1 MKRHLIE
8 KKGLVS
14 DKSKIMV
21 FYYKPDGI
29 RTSVTGLF
37 KEITNKGI
45 SLMNKY
51 QLVTFEFDEIVGI
64 SVLELGRSKEL

>member
-1 MKRHLIE
+1 MKKGLIE

-37 KEITNKGI
+37 KEITDEGV

-51 QLVTFEFDEIVGI
+51 QLVTFKFDEIVGI
-64 SVLELGRSKEL
+64 SILDSRRSKEV